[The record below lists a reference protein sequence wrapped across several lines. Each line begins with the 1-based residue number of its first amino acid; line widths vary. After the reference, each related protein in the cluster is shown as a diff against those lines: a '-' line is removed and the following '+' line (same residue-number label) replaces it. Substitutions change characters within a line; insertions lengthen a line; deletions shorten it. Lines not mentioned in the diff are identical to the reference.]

1 MDILACDAST
11 LSDAVKRSTV
21 RPAQVLDAYFRQI
34 DKVNPQINA
43 LVQSNR
49 ELAYEQASWIER
61 NLPRLQHKRLLGVP
75 FSVKNTCHALGYS
88 PDKGCAGLVG
98 QASEADATVVARLR
112 GEGALL
118 LGLTNTPELSIGY
131 ETDNLLYGQTRNPYD
146 LTRSPGGSSGGE
158 AALIA
163 ACGSLLGI
171 GSDASGSLRVPAH
184 NSGICTL
191 RLTQGRVPLTGHFPL
206 DCMGLF
212 SQFISFGPMARSIAD
227 LRLAAPLLAGPDG
240 RDPHVPPVPWQTAAE
255 QPMSALRVA
264 WYADDG
270 ISTPEDD
277 IRLALGC
284 AADALRGEVACLDE
298 RRPEVLEQ
306 IEALLAD
313 SILLGGDEGQ
323 WLSDLIQQLGLRDIS
338 PLLREYHALARQS
351 RLSVTQL
358 RGVWMQFDR
367 CRQAM
372 LSFMADYDVILC
384 PVAATVAK
392 AHGRSFAEVRDFS
405 HCICYSLVNWPVA
418 VVPIGQSSAGLPIG
432 VQVIARPWRE
442 DVALQVAGHLER
454 LAGWQIP
461 QLARDTCP
469 FPSPN

>member
-1 MDILACDAST
+1 MDILGCDANT
-11 LSDAVKRSTV
+11 LSEAVKRGAI
-21 RPAQVLDAYFRQI
+21 RPTQVLDAYFRQV

-49 ELAYEQASWIER
+49 AMAYEQAAWIER

-88 PDKGCAGLVG
+88 PDKGCAGLAG
-98 QASEADATVVARLR
+98 QPSEADATVVARLR

-131 ETDNLLYGQTRNPYD
+131 ETDNLLYGQTRNPHD
-146 LTRSPGGSSGGE
+146 LSRSPGGSSGGE

-163 ACGSLLGI
+163 AGGSLLGI

-206 DCMGLF
+206 DCMGMF
-212 SQFISFGPMARSIAD
+212 SPFISFGPMARSIAD

-240 RDPHVPPVPWQTAAE
+240 RDPHVAPVPWQTAPVQALA
-255 QPMSALRVA
+255 SLRVA

-270 ISTPEDD
+270 IAPAEADV
-277 IRLALGC
+277 RQAVGR
-284 AADALRGEVACLDE
+284 AADALRGEVARLDE
-298 RRPEVLEQ
+298 RRPEVLGQ
-306 IEALLAD
+306 IQQLLAD
-313 SILLGGDEGQ
+313 SVLLGGDEGQ
-323 WLSDLIQQLGLRDIS
+323 WLTDLIQQLNLREIS
-338 PLLREYHALARQS
+338 PLLREYHALTRRS
-351 RLSVTQL
+351 RLTVTQL
-358 RGVWMQFDR
+358 RGIWMQLDR

-372 LSFMADYDVILC
+372 LRFLDDYDVIIC

-392 AHGRSFAEVRDFS
+392 GHGRSYAEVGDFS
-405 HCICYSLVNWPVA
+405 YSICYSLVNWPVA
-418 VVPIGQSSAGLPIG
+418 VVPVGQSRDGLPIG

-442 DVALQVAGHLER
+442 DLALQVAGHLEQ
-454 LAGWQIP
+454 LAGWRLP
-461 QLARDTCP
+461 ALARGA
-469 FPSPN
+469 